1 MNLKVELIK
10 LAIQAITLVI
20 VGFLAPAVLSWL
32 NEKSED
38 ARLSRMKDWALKAV
52 KAAEQI
58 YKDYE
63 IRDPDGGKH
72 FLLYLRADDL
82 SSKDG
87 LLGNALRHGRGLK
100 PGRRF
105 LRIHIPVSD
114 WRRPVRCKVQML
126 HYKQDFDE
134 SAGGNEEQIR

>member
-20 VGFLAPAVLSWL
+20 AGFLAPAVLSWL

-63 IRDPDGGKH
+63 IRDPDGENRKK
-72 FLLYLRADDL
+72 A
-82 SSKDG
+82 
-87 LLGNALRHGRGLK
+87 ALRIL
-100 PGRRF
+100 RRANY
-105 LRIHIPVSD
+105 
-114 WRRPVRCKVQML
+114 RCKL
-126 HYKQDFDE
+126 GLTDE
-134 SAGGNEEQIR
+134 DLEALLQAAVHDINAVGVECWADLPEIEDKGV